1 MGFVLTG
8 VSHGFALGFSDPPNW
23 SKTWE
28 VAGCFFDFMDI
39 HGDFFCCFLEFMD
52 SVAMAPETAILAQIF
67 GFFLDFMECSY
78 SPKTWYGYAT
88 R

>member
-1 MGFVLTG
+1 MDSPWASRTPRIGAKLGRLLG
-8 VSHGFALGFSDPPNW
+8 VFWFYGYSW
-23 SKTWE
+23 R
-28 VAGCFFDFMDI
+28 
-39 HGDFFCCFLEFMD
+39 FFCCFLEFMD

>member
-1 MGFVLTG
+1 
-8 VSHGFALGFSDPPNW
+8 
-23 SKTWE
+23 
-28 VAGCFFDFMDI
+28 MDI
-39 HGDFFCCFLEFMD
+39 HGDFFGCFLEFMD